1 VPTTVVIV
9 IVRKNIISHEL
20 PVNIG
25 TMVATE
31 TTEFFLRSFKERTL
45 FLVVHVIPSIPQTH
59 TVVNDRTA
67 TKRRVLVEIVM
78 DALN

>member
-1 VPTTVVIV
+1 
-9 IVRKNIISHEL
+9 
-20 PVNIG
+20 
-25 TMVATE
+25 MVATE